1 MTSEID
7 YQDYQQA
14 LQFEQRITRSAALQ
28 SLASV
33 LIELL
38 DLQET
43 QKVLDVGTGTGR
55 LGMMLSQRTPKGTIV
70 GVDSGYGML
79 KVAREKVVATT
90 INNFFLVRG
99 KAENLPFRPQSFNSA
114 CLMLSF
120 HHFSNP
126 ERALLEIY
134 QVLKSKG
141 QLVSLD
147 PVLKEPVDEDER
159 RLNQSIEEE
168 FQLAHGPEFRFFTA
182 RELPELYERAGFSI
196 AACQTHHFPFQQR
209 GIEGIPMGV
218 HWLQAYESLRFRKEK
233 DLIAKFQKN
242 YFTFGEKEGQLAVK
256 GEMNWVAIKAIKS

>member
-14 LQFEQRITRSAALQ
+14 LQFEQRITSSTALQ
-28 SLASV
+28 SLASL

-38 DLQET
+38 NPQET

-55 LGMMLSQRTPKGTIV
+55 LGMMLSHRIPKGAIV
-70 GVDSGYGML
+70 GIDSGYGML
-79 KVAREKVVATT
+79 KVAREKVSASA

-99 KAENLPFRPQSFNSA
+99 RAENLPFRPQSFDSA

-134 QVLKSKG
+134 QVLKSEG

-147 PVLKEPVDEDER
+147 PVLKEPLDEEER
-159 RLNQSIEEE
+159 RLNESIEED
-168 FQLAHGPEFRFFTA
+168 FQLAHGPQFRFFTA
-182 RELPELYERAGFSI
+182 GELPQLYERAGFYI
-196 AACQTHHFPFQQR
+196 ASRQTHHFPFQQR

-233 DLIAKFQKN
+233 DLIAKFRKN
-242 YFTFGEKEGQLAVK
+242 YFTFAEKEGQLVVK
-256 GEMNWVAIKAIKS
+256 GEMSWLAIKATKR

>member
-1 MTSEID
+1 MTAEID

-14 LQFEQRITRSAALQ
+14 LQFEQRITKSAALQ
-28 SLASV
+28 SLASL

-38 DLQET
+38 NPEET

-55 LGMMLSQRTPKGTIV
+55 LGMMLSHRTPKGAIV
-70 GVDSGYGML
+70 GIDSGYGML
-79 KVAREKVVATT
+79 KVAMEKVSATT

-99 KAENLPFRPQSFNSA
+99 KAEALPFRPQSFDSA

-134 QVLKSKG
+134 QVLKSEG
-141 QLVSLD
+141 HLVSLD
-147 PVLKEPVDEDER
+147 PVLKEPADEDER
-159 RLNQSIEEE
+159 RLNESIEEE

-182 RELPELYERAGFSI
+182 RELSELYKRVGFSI
-196 AACQTHHFPFQQR
+196 EACQNHHFLFQQR

-233 DLIAKFQKN
+233 KLIAKFRKN

-256 GEMNWVAIKAIKS
+256 GEMTWLAIKATKS